1 MNYDTSV
8 KVEATLAQANLS
20 ARRAADA
27 NQDSADANQDSTSRL
42 KLYIK
47 PTRVRS
53 WSLSSSSSSE
63 SYGYPLSPTSPILR
77 WLETPGRGDEGVL
90 KAMEHVQFGWWAG
103 SRMETAPGPND
114 VVAGQHINIF
124 LTIMYNLNFLQEV
137 DVTYLNLLYFF

>member
-1 MNYDTSV
+1 MNDDAAASI

-20 ARRAADA
+20 ARRAAA
-27 NQDSADANQDSTSRL
+27 ASQDSTSLSL

-53 WSLSSSSSSE
+53 WSISSSSSAE
-63 SYGYPLSPTSPILR
+63 SYGYSTSPTSPILR

-103 SRMETAPGPND
+103 WLSWRYLPHEDCPGPND

-124 LTIMYNLNFLQEV
+124 
-137 DVTYLNLLYFF
+137 